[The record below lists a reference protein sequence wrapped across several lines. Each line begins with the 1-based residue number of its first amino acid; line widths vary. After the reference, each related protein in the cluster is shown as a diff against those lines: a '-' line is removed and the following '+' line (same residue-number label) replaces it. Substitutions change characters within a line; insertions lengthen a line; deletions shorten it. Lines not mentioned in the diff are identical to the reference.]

1 MSLLHLP
8 KYFEVRW
15 SEFTYKLFYGIIK
28 NWYILVCYF
37 NKKKEEGIVQEKS
50 VAVGFL
56 KFLTDFNKLKLLCFL
71 TDLGY
76 VYGRFQKQIQ
86 SDDTLIFDMEDKRG
100 SVKHIISTIKES
112 PLVGGWE
119 NTIINTTNV
128 SYISYTEKDTTFM
141 LKGFQLFDY
150 VSNSRRKISHQYLT
164 DNRSFVAIRNDIL
177 EHINN
182 YMLKRLDTTNWS
194 KLKPLKIIK
203 MSVSDIELKERHS
216 LICPDFSLVDFVTS
230 YKDAFEHSQI
240 KDKFISTSVLK
251 ILTNCASWESLT
263 VSIVCTYFKYNR
275 IIHKSI
281 YLRLRLNIFL
291 LNFYF

>member
-15 SEFTYKLFYGIIK
+15 TEFTYKLLYGIIK

-37 NKKKEEGIVQEKS
+37 NKKKEEGIVKEKS

-56 KFLTDFNKLKLLCFL
+56 KLLTDFNKLKLLCFL

-86 SDDTLIFDMEDKRG
+86 SDETLIFDVEDKRD
-100 SVKHIISTIKES
+100 SVIHIISTMKE
-112 PLVGGWE
+112 PLLVGGWE
-119 NTIINTTNV
+119 DTIINTTNV
-128 SYISYTEKDTTFM
+128 SYISNIEKDTTKCM

-150 VSNSRRKISHQYLT
+150 VSNSRRKINHQYVT
-164 DNRSFVAIRNDIL
+164 DNRSFAAIRNDIL

-194 KLKPLKIIK
+194 KLKPLKIIN
-203 MSVSDIELKERHS
+203 MSVSDMELKECHS

-230 YKDAFEHSQI
+230 YKEASGHSQI
-240 KDKFISTSVLK
+240 KDKLISTCVLK
-251 ILTNCASWESLT
+251 ILINCG
-263 VSIVCTYFKYNR
+263 N
-275 IIHKSI
+275 H
-281 YLRLRLNIFL
+281 
-291 LNFYF
+291 